1 VFLAS
6 FSPSTIAGKYKSLK
20 KTCQGQSEINLGGPK
35 RFKRIRDA
43 KKKRL
48 KSLGPRRWARRRSRK
63 IFTTGLGGH
72 EKLLKSELRRRGPLR
87 NKSQLQAFS
96 FV

>member
-1 VFLAS
+1 MGQNAS
-6 FSPSTIAGKYKSLK
+6 KG
-20 KTCQGQSEINLGGPK
+20 SETL
-35 RFKRIRDA
+35 

-72 EKLLKSELRRRGPLR
+72 EKLLKSERRRRGPLR